1 MPPAATAAARNRTE
15 RRTVSQPGP
24 APRTPRRISGPVQ
37 SPPPA
42 RRDLAPRPAPAR
54 RRPVPRPAPDRLRP
68 APRQRRRIGLAL
80 PSPLALL
87 RSLPD
92 QRLLDRLIR
101 GRAWIPVLGVLLAG
115 IVGMR
120 VEVLKLGVSVGNSV
134 ALTSQLQSENQTLRA
149 NVATLSNAAR
159 IERLAGTM
167 GMVLPGPLD
176 VHFIPASAAGD
187 LGSAAAGI
195 ASPDPTTFESEL
207 QSETAANSASLSAI
221 DPSSTATSDVSSTT
235 DTLPTTSS
243 TTVAATSGG

>member
-15 RRTVSQPGP
+15 RRTVSQPQP

-37 SPPPA
+37 SPQPV
-42 RRDLAPRPAPAR
+42 RRNLAPQPAPAR

-68 APRQRRRIGLAL
+68 APRQRRRIGLAF

-92 QRLLDRLIR
+92 KRLLDRLIR

-115 IVGMR
+115 IVAMR

-134 ALTSQLQSENQTLRA
+134 ALASELQSENQTMRA
-149 NVATLSNAAR
+149 NVASLSNAAR

-176 VHFIPASAAGD
+176 VHFIPASGTGD
-187 LGSAAAGI
+187 LGSAVAGI

-207 QSETAANSASLSAI
+207 QSETAANSASLSAVA
-221 DPSSTATSDVSSTT
+221 PSSTA